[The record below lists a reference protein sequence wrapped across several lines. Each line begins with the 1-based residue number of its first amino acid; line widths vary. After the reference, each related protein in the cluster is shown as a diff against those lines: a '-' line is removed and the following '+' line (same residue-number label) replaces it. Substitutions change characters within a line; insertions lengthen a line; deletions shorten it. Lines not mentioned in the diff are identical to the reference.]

1 MALNATIDLTVKKPD
16 FKSMKSEI
24 KELTIAAQQAVMQ
37 FGEFSPEAQRA
48 EKALAGAKDRMEDF
62 NDRVKAVNPDN
73 FAKINTVVQGVA
85 RGFQAAQGAMA
96 LFGSESKDLEKTMV
110 KLQGAMALAEGLE
123 GLGKIQ
129 QQFKAIFTDVVS
141 GAKKAFAAIKAGI
154 GSTGIG
160 LILVALGAIVAYWD
174 EIKAA
179 VSGVSGEQEKL
190 LSDSKAQEKIERDKL
205 DTLNGQD
212 SILKLQGLTEE
223 EILKLKIQQT
233 NAVITTLEAQL
244 VAQETMKQSQIDAAK
259 RNKDILQGIIRFLTM
274 PLTVLLTTIDQ
285 VGKALGQ
292 DFGLEEAFSGGIANL
307 VFDPEDVAKEADA
320 AIAETKKQLNTLKNT
335 NAGYQLSI
343 NAIHTKA
350 AEDKKKINDDAAQT
364 ELDDAAKL
372 ADEKKKITDE
382 TLAAEAS
389 ARDAARQKELALL
402 TDESDRIQKEYEN
415 KLAALEEA
423 KAAELKA
430 IGDNAEAKAAIERKY
445 NDLQIVATAEVDAAE
460 LKLADDRRLK
470 QKEIDDQQ
478 AADQA
483 KATADQIANEEA
495 LAAAKDQMIGATRDA
510 VSALGAMFKEGSD
523 AAKAA
528 ALIDIAIG
536 TGVGF
541 INALDIAQKGA
552 KATGPAAPFA
562 FPIFYASQIAAVLG
576 AANKARAILKSGKG
590 GGSASAPSQM
600 GGGGAPQ
607 MAAPKVSSTL
617 PTVTGFDTKVFVTE
631 GDIRRTSDRVD
642 STKKVSVVK

>member
-1 MALNATIDLTVKKPD
+1 MAL
-16 FKSMKSEI
+16 S
-24 KELTIAAQQAVMQ
+24 Q
-37 FGEFSPEAQRA
+37 
-48 EKALAGAKDRMEDF
+48 
-62 NDRVKAVNPDN
+62 
-73 FAKINTVVQGVA
+73 
-85 RGFQAAQGAMA
+85 
-96 LFGSESKDLEKTMV
+96 
-110 KLQGAMALAEGLE
+110 GLE

-129 QQFKAIFTDVVS
+129 QQFGAIFKDVVS

-174 EIKAA
+174 DIKEA
-179 VSGVSGEQEKL
+179 VSGVDSEQKKL
-190 LSDSKAQEKIERDKL
+190 LADSKAQEKVEQDKL

-233 NAVITTLEAQL
+233 SAVITQLEAQL
-244 VAQETMKQSQIDAAK
+244 SAQETMKQAQMDAAQ
-259 RNKDILQGIIRFLTM
+259 RNQDILKGVIEFLTF
-274 PLTVLLTTIDQ
+274 PLTMLLTTIDN

-292 DFGLEEAFSGGIANL
+292 DFGLQDAFSGTLAKM
-307 VFDPEDVAKEADA
+307 VFDPKSVEKEANV

-372 ADEKKKITDE
+372 ADEKKKITDD

-402 TDESDRIQKEYEN
+402 TDEGERIDKEYTN

-445 NDLQIVATAEVDAAE
+445 DDLKIVALTELDAAE
-460 LKLADDRRLK
+460 LKLAEETAAKNKDLLE
-470 QKEIDDQQ
+470 KE
-478 AADQA
+478 
-483 KATADQIANEEA
+483 TADKADAAAKA
-495 LAAAKDQMIGATRDA
+495 LAADEAMKQSKQDLFDASVGLANAIIGLAGEQSKVGKVLALSTIAADTAMSISNAMTTTTSPSPDNVATGGIAGIAKYVALAAMILNNAKRAKD
-510 VSALGAMFKEGSD
+510 
-523 AAKAA
+523 
-528 ALIDIAIG
+528 
-536 TGVGF
+536 
-541 INALDIAQKGA
+541 
-552 KATGPAAPFA
+552 
-562 FPIFYASQIAAVLG
+562 
-576 AANKARAILKSGKG
+576 ILKG
-590 GGSASAPSQM
+590 GQPSASAPAQM
-600 GGGGAPQ
+600 NGGGMPQ
-607 MAAPKVSSTL
+607 MSAPRISSSL
-617 PTVTGFDTKVFVTE
+617 PTVGQFDTKVFVTE
-631 GDIRRTSDRVD
+631 GDIRRTTDRVD
-642 STKKVSVVK
+642 TTRKVSVVK